1 MNETHRPPGF
11 WNRLLGTLRV
21 GVMGPV
27 LVVGTMLI
35 LGTAWMPWRIRGAR
49 MSAWPV
55 TFMARLFLSTF
66 GIERCCTDP
75 ERIRRH
81 HGLIFPNH
89 LSFLDVLVL
98 SAIMPVRFLSNHV
111 LRKTLFVGWIA
122 QAIGTVFVDRSSK
135 ASRAE
140 ARARLSR
147 KLQAR
152 AYPPI
157 VLFPE
162 GHIGPGDALLPV
174 RYGAFEVAIEA
185 EMAYLPCVLNYNRLD
200 VVRWRR
206 SESFWAV
213 LWRTACRRGTVRVE
227 VVPLEAVQPLRGD
240 DAEQLAIAA
249 EVALGAVYE

>member
-1 MNETHRPPGF
+1 MA
-11 WNRLLGTLRV
+11 
-21 GVMGPV
+21 PV
-27 LVVGTMLI
+27 LIVGTVVI
-35 LGTAWMPWRIRGAR
+35 LGTARMPWRIRGAR

-55 TFMARLFLSTF
+55 TFMARLFLATF
-66 GIERCCTDP
+66 GIELHCTDP
-75 ERIRRH
+75 DRIRRH

-140 ARARLSR
+140 ARERLSR
-147 KLQAR
+147 KLKAR

-162 GHIGPGDALLPV
+162 GHIGPGDTLLPV
-174 RYGAFEVAIEA
+174 RHGAFEVAIEA
-185 EMAYLPCVLNYNRLD
+185 EMAYLPCLLSYNRLD

-206 SESFWAV
+206 KESFWTV
-213 LWRTACRRGTVRVE
+213 LWRTACRRGAVRVE
-227 VVPLEAVQPLRGD
+227 VVPLEMVQPTRED
-240 DAEQLAIAA
+240 EAEKLATAA
-249 EVALGAVYE
+249 EEALGSGYE